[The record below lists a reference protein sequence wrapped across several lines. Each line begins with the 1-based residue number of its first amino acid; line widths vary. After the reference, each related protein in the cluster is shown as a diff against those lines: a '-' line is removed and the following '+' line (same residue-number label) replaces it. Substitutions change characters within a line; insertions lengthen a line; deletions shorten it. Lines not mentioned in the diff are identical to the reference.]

1 MGSGLGSGDP
11 TSQQQLGRGAHDGM
25 EGDLAGGPRGLI
37 DASQTFGLA
46 GAGARVPPPNAEGEM
61 WNDRWG
67 EGSMSQ
73 VSLDTGGEGKSL

>member
-11 TSQQQLGRGAHDGM
+11 TNQQRLGGAHDGL

-46 GAGARVPPPNAEGEM
+46 GAGARVPPPNAEEM

-67 EGSMSQ
+67 EGGMSQ
-73 VSLDTGGEGKSL
+73 VSLDTSGEGKSL